1 MVVQNNEFK
10 ICFFFKLYFSLLLA
24 ALHYK
29 ANSDRQQA
37 TTKSGKKRYKVSKPK
52 FKTEKASVK
61 AIKEDATYCK

>member
-1 MVVQNNEFK
+1 MVFQNKEFK
-10 ICFFFKLYFSLLLA
+10 ICFFSNCISDSIA